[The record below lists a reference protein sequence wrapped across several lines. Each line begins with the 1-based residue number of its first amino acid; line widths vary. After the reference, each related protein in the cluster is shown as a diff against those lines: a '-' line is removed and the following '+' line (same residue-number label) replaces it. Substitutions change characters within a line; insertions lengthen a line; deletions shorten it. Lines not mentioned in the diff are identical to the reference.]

1 MNVSADSNPGDPAE
15 ISPRASEP
23 APPGEKRWTRSRW
36 LTLVLLIF
44 AAHVGLLFAFGA
56 RKPAVPRAVANVPRL
71 VLAAE
76 ADELI
81 ALSDPTL
88 FALPHPMDLA
98 VLRAHAS
105 DLTQTSFRWTEEPPG
120 WLNLPVAALG
130 VDFGKFMKTNRY
142 TGLEL
147 QLKPPLKLT
156 TPVSPLEP
164 IFPEVSTLRVEG
176 GLAQRQL
183 LTTMELP
190 SWPCADVL
198 APSVVQTV
206 VDAAGNVV
214 SVVLLPPGSGWDD
227 ADQHALKL
235 ARAARFAPGPR
246 LTIGRLVFHWHTV
259 PLPGT
264 NAPVSPDAP
273 RS

>member
-1 MNVSADSNPGDPAE
+1 MNSAADLNPGGPAE
-15 ISPRASEP
+15 ALPVIPEP
-23 APPGEKRWTRSRW
+23 ELSGEKRWTRSRW

-56 RKPAVPRAVANVPRL
+56 RKPAVPRAVTDVPRL
-71 VLAAE
+71 ALADD

-88 FALPHPMDLA
+88 FALPHPMDLT
-98 VLRAHAS
+98 VLREHTS
-105 DLTQTSFRWTEEPPG
+105 DLTQTSFRWTEEPSG
-120 WLNLPVAALG
+120 WLDLSIATLG
-130 VDFGKFMKTNRY
+130 IDFGKFMQTNRY

-147 QLKPPLKLT
+147 QLKPPLKLAE
-156 TPVSPLEP
+156 PASPLEP
-164 IFPEVSTLRVEG
+164 IFPQVSTMRIEG
-176 GLAQRQL
+176 GLAQRPL
-183 LTTMELP
+183 LSTIELP

-198 APSVVQTV
+198 APSVVQTI
-206 VDAAGNVV
+206 VDASGNVV

-227 ADQHALKL
+227 ADQRALEL
-235 ARAARFAPGPR
+235 ARAARFAPAPR

-264 NAPVSPDAP
+264 NAPASPDAP
-273 RS
+273 RP